1 MSTVQLNRAARLA
14 EGHSALT
21 KSALLAS
28 DSLTE
33 TCATLA
39 LARACSQL
47 RLAVTNY
54 ERAGYG
60 SRVTQPL
67 RDAIAS
73 IEASFNAAQS
83 RE

>member
-1 MSTVQLNRAARLA
+1 MSAAQPSATAKLA
-14 EGHSALT
+14 ESCSALT

-28 DSLTE
+28 NNLAE

-39 LARACSQL
+39 LARACSHL
-47 RLAVTNY
+47 RLAVANY
-54 ERAGYG
+54 ERAGCG
-60 SRVTQPL
+60 PRVTQPL

-83 RE
+83 GE

>member
-1 MSTVQLNRAARLA
+1 MSTAQLNIAAGLT

-28 DSLTE
+28 HNLAE

-54 ERAGYG
+54 ERAGCG
-60 SRVTQPL
+60 ARVTQPL
-67 RDAIAS
+67 RDAIVS
-73 IEASFNAAQS
+73 IEAAFNAAQS
-83 RE
+83 GE

>member
-1 MSTVQLNRAARLA
+1 MSTAQLNSPAGLT

-28 DSLTE
+28 HNLAE

-54 ERAGYG
+54 ERIGCG

-73 IEASFNAAQS
+73 IEASFHAAQS
-83 RE
+83 GE

>member
-1 MSTVQLNRAARLA
+1 MSTTQRKEKA
-14 EGHSALT
+14 ELGEGCSALT

-28 DSLTE
+28 HNLAE

-39 LARACSQL
+39 LARACSHL

-54 ERAGYG
+54 ERAGCG
-60 SRVTQPL
+60 TRVTQPL

-83 RE
+83 GE

>member
-1 MSTVQLNRAARLA
+1 MSTAPPRTTAGLT
-14 EGHSALT
+14 ESHSALT
-21 KSALLAS
+21 KSALLESHNLA
-28 DSLTE
+28 E

-47 RLAVTNY
+47 RLAVANY
-54 ERAGYG
+54 ERAGCG

-73 IEASFNAAQS
+73 IEASFNAA
-83 RE
+83 RGE